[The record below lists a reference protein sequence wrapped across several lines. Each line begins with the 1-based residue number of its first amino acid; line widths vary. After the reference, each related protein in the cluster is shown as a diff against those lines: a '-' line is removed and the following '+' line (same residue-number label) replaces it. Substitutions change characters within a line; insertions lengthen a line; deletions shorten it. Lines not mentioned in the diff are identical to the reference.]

1 MYKRLAVDFPF
12 QNSLERE
19 AHFWNCGL
27 VRPFFKPFGAL
38 PLSQQNL
45 GLEFGGLVL

>member
-1 MYKRLAVDFPF
+1 MEVKLDFWKC
-12 QNSLERE
+12 
-19 AHFWNCGL
+19 AL
-27 VRPFFKPFGAL
+27 VPPILSPFGAL